1 MATQEQKNA
10 SDLGDQAIKLAEE
23 LGRVAGAIG
32 GTAESW
38 MDRQKLTDQLT
49 QLRDTA
55 TQMLEGLTAT
65 AERGRKAMTSAARGR
80 GRKKAAKRAQVSA
93 RKADPSRAPGK
104 RRRRPS
110 PTMRGVKKSDERIPK
125 LRTATA
131 ARQRRKSY
139 A

>member
-23 LGRVAGAIG
+23 LGRVAGTIG

-38 MDRQKLTDQLT
+38 MGRQKLTEQLT

-55 TQMLEGLTAT
+55 TQMLEGMTAS

-80 GRKKAAKRAQVSA
+80 GKKKGAKPAQAAA

-104 RRRRPS
+104 RRRRPA
-110 PTMRGVKKSDERIPK
+110 PTMRGLKKSDERIPK

>member
-1 MATQEQKNA
+1 MATQEQKKA
-10 SDLGDQAIKLAEE
+10 SDLGDQAVKLAEE
-23 LGRVAGAIG
+23 LGRVAGTFG
-32 GTAESW
+32 GRAESW
-38 MDRQKLTDQLT
+38 MGRQKLTDQLT

-65 AERGRKAMTSAARGR
+65 AERGRNALTSAGLRRGT
-80 GRKKAAKRAQVSA
+80 KKGAKRAQGSA

-104 RRRRPS
+104 RRRRPA
-110 PTMRGVKKSDERIPK
+110 PTLRGVKKSDERIPK